1 MKIRPLSLR
10 AFDARHMMIDA
21 DLAEGEQVEPLIRRL
36 LENPAVAY
44 IHAHNAK
51 RGCYSGKIERA

>member
-1 MKIRPLSLR
+1 MMIRPMSLR
-10 AFDARHMMIDA
+10 AYDATNMMVDA
-21 DLAEGEQVEPLIRRL
+21 DLAECEAVEPLIERL
-36 LENPAVAY
+36 LANPKVAY